1 MSDKRAGISMKLFMA
16 LVHYPVYNR
25 KKQVVATAI
34 TNLDIHDIARASKSY
49 GVEGLFIVNP
59 LERQH
64 WLLERIVRHWKEGLG
79 AKANPVRKEALSLVE
94 PVRFLEDA
102 FNRVEK
108 LCGSA
113 PVVIATSAKTRA
125 NTIGYSALRDRLAGE
140 DETPHMILLGTGWGL
155 TDEVIQRAGYV
166 LKPILDG
173 RTYNHLSVRSAAS
186 IMLDRLLGD
195 R

>member
-1 MSDKRAGISMKLFMA
+1 MKLFMA

-59 LERQH
+59 MERQH

-102 FNRVEK
+102 VSRVEE
-108 LCGSA
+108 LCGST

-125 NTIGYSALRDRLAGE
+125 NTIGYSALKEILAGE

-155 TDEVIQRAGYV
+155 TEEVIRQAGYV

-173 RTYNHLSVRSAAS
+173 SAYNHLSVRSAAS